1 MEIVEY
7 SGGKVI
13 LDDEGYLVNFNDWN
27 EQVACILAEKEGIEE
42 LTKDR
47 IVALKFIRD
56 YYKEYNFFPIFNA
69 ICKNIHQPKNCVNE
83 QFIEPLKAWKIA
95 GLPKPDEEMINIL
108 EGQTPT

>member
-1 MEIVEY
+1 MEVVEY
-7 SGGKVI
+7 SGGKVM
-13 LDDEGYLVNFNDWN
+13 LDDGNYLVNFNDWN

-47 IVALKFIRD
+47 IAALKFIRD

-69 ICKNIHQPKNCVNE
+69 VCKNIHQPKNCINE

>member
-1 MEIVEY
+1 MEVVEY

-95 GLPKPDEEMINIL
+95 GLPKPDEVMINIL